1 MSHFQIGW
9 AEYSLTPDKKVSL
22 VGQFAERISEYVEKP
37 LCVTAMAVST
47 DSDQAV
53 FCSCDLVG
61 VSWSL
66 RDAVREKL
74 AGNTVGLDPMKVIIS
89 AIHTHTGPGYTGR
102 GNSSGRFSSNSSG
115 FRALLESELPAGKKY
130 VESANVTANPE
141 IAQDDEL
148 LEFLSGQIAK
158 AALEAWAK
166 RAPGGFSNAFGRAV
180 VGMCR
185 RVCYNDGS
193 AQMWGNAETAKFTEI
208 EGGND
213 SGIELIFTYSGDGAL
228 TGVVANISCPSQVME
243 HRSFISS
250 DYWGKVRILL
260 RERYGADLKVL
271 GLCAPAGDLCP
282 RDTIRW
288 VQPETP
294 IDDPN
299 IRRDAVLPR
308 DADPS
313 MFDPEG
319 TWTVARR
326 IVSEITYAADQKKPY
341 CESTVLIHNTE
352 SVRLPLRT
360 VTSNEKETAERILS
374 DYIRQKEGD
383 FSFEDSAQMH
393 VHAGTIAR
401 YDLQKK
407 ITTVPVEL
415 HFVRLGSIAFAT
427 NPFELFLNYG
437 NRIRARSR
445 ARQTFLIQLSN
456 GYYGYLP
463 TATAERGSHYSA
475 YVSSGFAGHTGGDL
489 LVDVTLAELNRMFG
503 SD

>member
-1 MSHFQIGW
+1 MLKFGW
-9 AEYSLTPDKKVSL
+9 SEKSITPEAPVYLD
-22 VGQFAERISEYVEKP
+22 GQFYERVSKGVETP
-37 LCVTAMAVST
+37 ITVTAWAVESDD
-47 DSDQAV
+47 DSMII
-53 FCSCDLVG
+53 CSCDLLGVG
-61 VSWSL
+61 ERLV
-66 RDAVREKL
+66 DAVREELKGSGIDPSKL
-74 AGNTVGLDPMKVIIS
+74 IVS
-89 AIHTHTGPGYTGR
+89 ATHTHAAFVYDKSNRIADT
-102 GNSSGRFSSNSSG
+102 SSLDVLKRFLPEEKIYRPLNNAG
-115 FRALLESELPAGKKY
+115 DAL
-130 VESANVTANPE
+130 TAEETTP
-141 IAQDDEL
+141 
-148 LEFLSGQIAK
+148 FLTRRVAE
-158 AALEAWAK
+158 AVLEAWNT
-166 RAPGGFSNAFGRAV
+166 RREGHWRTGFGRAA
-180 VGMCR
+180 VGMNR
-185 RVCYNDGS
+185 RSVYTDGS
-193 AQMWGNAETAKFTEI
+193 ARMWGDTNSADFAELEAGT
-208 EGGND
+208 D

-271 GLCAPAGDLCP
+271 SLCAPAGDLCP

-374 DYIRQKEGD
+374 DYIRQKKGD

-475 YVSSGFAGHTGGDL
+475 YVSSGFAGHAGGDL

>member
-1 MSHFQIGW
+1 MDLNILQHYWWILICILGGLLVFLLFVQGGQSLLYTIGKNKDERDLIVNTLGHKW
-9 AEYSLTPDKKVSL
+9 EYTFTTL
-22 VGQFAERISEYVEKP
+22 VVFGGAFFASFPLFYSTSFGGAYVVWM
-37 LCVTAMAVST
+37 LILFCFVLQAVSYEYRNKKNNFLGSRT
-47 DSDQAV
+47 YEVFLMINGFAAPLLLGAAVATFFTGSPFRLGVMHDVEWMTPWRGLDALFVITNYFLALAV
-53 FCSCDLVG
+53 FF
-61 VSWSL
+61 
-66 RDAVREKL
+66 L
-74 AGNTVGLDPMKVIIS
+74 ARTL
-89 AIHTHTGPGYTGR
+89 
-102 GNSSGRFSSNSSG
+102 
-115 FRALLESELPAGKKY
+115 
-130 VESANVTANPE
+130 
-141 IAQDDEL
+141 
-148 LEFLSGQIAK
+148 
-158 AALEAWAK
+158 AALY
-166 RAPGGFSNAFGRAV
+166 F
-180 VGMCR
+180 
-185 RVCYNDGS
+185 
-193 AQMWGNAETAKFTEI
+193 I
-208 EGGND
+208 
-213 SGIELIFTYSGDGAL
+213 L
-228 TGVVANISCPSQVME
+228 T
-243 HRSFISS
+243 
-250 DYWGKVRILL
+250 
-260 RERYGADLKVL
+260 
-271 GLCAPAGDLCP
+271 
-282 RDTIRW
+282 
-288 VQPETP
+288 